1 MLDAETD
8 KEFHKAHSELA
19 NTIGGLNTALR
30 TTSQATGGVAATKGL
45 PELNV
50 DAMILDVY
58 LNGGEYSFK
67 MEDGVVV
74 DIHGTEDKSTVNVVC
89 SPPEP
94 KRKGQ
99 EE

>member
-1 MLDAETD
+1 MLDNTLKEMAD
-8 KEFHKAHSELA
+8 KAVEAF
-19 NTIGGLNTALR
+19 
-30 TTSQATGGVAATKGL
+30 TTGYVQLEPINPLSPATGGVAATKGL

>member
-1 MLDAETD
+1 M
-8 KEFHKAHSELA
+8 
-19 NTIGGLNTALR
+19 NTTPKTGLT
-30 TTSQATGGVAATKGL
+30 QATGGVAASEGL